1 MAHVPSRPG
10 TVTTCTSSVVHA
22 GADKK
27 GLVVK
32 PDSVLGFKSRFCLVQ
47 LHG

>member
-1 MAHVPSRPG
+1 MASRPG
-10 TVTTCTSSVVHA
+10 TVTTCTSSVVHT

-32 PDSVLGFKSRFCLVQ
+32 PDSVLGFKSRLCLFQ
-47 LHG
+47 LRG